1 MIRWSEQHDAYRLD
15 VSKREVVAGAI
26 LCAIGVAAS
35 LLVTQVPR
43 LGPMVHGGG
52 TDSLACSVSLL
63 GCVAVGV
70 VWVVI
75 PHLKRR
81 GWVEV
86 PIRGG
91 PIRWWYPG
99 LDAPIEAVGVQSF
112 SLQAWAPG
120 VYSVS
125 AILATGERCHLL
137 GAWVDHSEE
146 RIIRVV
152 EELNERLQESRSNQG
167 AFPPQKLPDQG

>member
-1 MIRWSEQHDAYRLD
+1 MIRWSEQHDTYRLD

-26 LCAIGVAAS
+26 LCAIGVVAS

-43 LGPMVHGGG
+43 LGPMVHMPGKAG
-52 TDSLACSVSLL
+52 DFACSVSLL
-63 GCVAVGV
+63 GCVSVPV
-70 VWVVI
+70 VCVVLI
-75 PHLKRR
+75 HLKRR
-81 GWVEV
+81 AWVEV
-86 PIRGG
+86 PIRDG

-99 LDAPIEAVGVQSF
+99 LDDPIEAVGVQSF

-146 RIIRVV
+146 RVTKVV
-152 EELNERLQESRSNQG
+152 EELNERLRESRSNSGPPAEPSG
-167 AFPPQKLPDQG
+167 A